1 MDLQS
6 IPQSVAAV
14 MEKINAAGQEAYLVG
29 GCVRDAYRRHLPHDY
44 DITTSALP
52 EEMLRIFA
60 GERIIPT
67 GLQHGTVTV
76 LTADGPVEV
85 TTFRQD
91 GDYTDHR
98 HPDGVTFTRSL
109 REDLARR
116 DFTMNAMA
124 LDRNGALI
132 DPFGGREDLDR
143 GLIRCVGEAE
153 RRFEEDALRILR
165 GLRFAARLGFSL
177 EEETARAMAAKKQ
190 LLKEIAAER
199 IFAELCGLLAGEYAA
214 EVLEEYGTV
223 LLPVLP
229 ELKLDARAL
238 SVLKKLPQEPAL
250 RLAALLSSEDGG
262 VLNRLKVSNAFRE
275 EVLLLL
281 RERDAFCPPERIA
294 VRRRMS
300 ALGAMSFITL
310 CRYQQAED
318 CLLIAER
325 LLEEGACLSVQ
336 QLAVTG
342 RDLMALGLKG
352 PSIGEALARLLEQ
365 VIEEK
370 LPNER
375 EALLAYIR

>member
-1 MDLQS
+1 MELRS

-29 GCVRDAYRRHLPHDY
+29 GCVRDAYRGHLPHDY

-85 TTFRQD
+85 TTYRQD
-91 GDYTDHR
+91 GDYSDHR

-124 LDRNGALI
+124 LDRDGALI

-177 EEETARAMAAKKQ
+177 EEETARAMVAKKQ

-214 EVLEEYGTV
+214 EVLEEYGAV

-300 ALGAMSFITL
+300 ALGAMPFITL
-310 CRYQQAED
+310 CRYQRAED

-375 EALLAYIR
+375 EALLAYIK

>member
-1 MDLQS
+1 VELRS

-29 GCVRDAYRRHLPHDY
+29 GCVRDAYRGHLPHDY

-85 TTFRQD
+85 TTYRQD

-124 LDRNGALI
+124 LDRDGALI

-177 EEETARAMAAKKQ
+177 EEETARAMVAKKQ

-214 EVLEEYGTV
+214 EVLEEYGAV

-300 ALGAMSFITL
+300 ALGAMPFITL

-352 PSIGEALARLLEQ
+352 PAIGEALARLLEQ

-375 EALLAYIR
+375 EALLAYIK

>member
-1 MDLQS
+1 MELRS

-29 GCVRDAYRRHLPHDY
+29 GCVRDAYRGHLPHDY

-85 TTFRQD
+85 TTYRQD
-91 GDYTDHR
+91 GDYSDHR

-124 LDRNGALI
+124 LDRDGALI

-177 EEETARAMAAKKQ
+177 EEETARAMVAKKQ

-214 EVLEEYGTV
+214 EVLEEYGAV

-300 ALGAMSFITL
+300 ALGAMPFITL
-310 CRYQQAED
+310 CRYQRAED

-370 LPNER
+370 LLNER
-375 EALLAYIR
+375 EALLAYIK